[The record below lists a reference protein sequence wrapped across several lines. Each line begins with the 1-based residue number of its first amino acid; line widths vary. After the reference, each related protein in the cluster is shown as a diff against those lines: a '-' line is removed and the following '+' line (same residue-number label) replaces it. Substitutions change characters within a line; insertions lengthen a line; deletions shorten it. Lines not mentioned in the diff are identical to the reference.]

1 MRLLLELY
9 RLQGNMT
16 RVKINE
22 LKPLKPRYEVPDV
35 LVKDPPTEPWV
46 WPWRRLLKLQLH
58 VIIWNIVHTGRCLIA
73 DYLNYYLNYRY
84 LNYKAVF
91 LYICSDKGSK
101 MVCGANFCGGN
112 FSFITY
118 SDVWT
123 LLLVWTSCL
132 TTNSELFWK
141 THWLT
146 LKLMTLTM
154 TLPVHTMENFVFC
167 YRIDI

>member
-46 WPWRRLLKLQLH
+46 WPWQRLLKLQLH
-58 VIIWNIVHTGRCLIA
+58 VIIWNIVHTGKCLIA

-84 LNYKAVF
+84 LNYKAVYAVIKVVKWFTGPTFAGEIF
-91 LYICSDKGSK
+91 LSLHT
-101 MVCGANFCGGN
+101 V
-112 FSFITY
+112 T
-118 SDVWT
+118 WT